1 MKRQKLSSL
10 RGYSAQNSTVVTSLR
25 SQQCPPAFAKHKQVF
40 VLGQGWT
47 VPRCLTCF
55 DEVKCNTCAKCCTP
69 PGKGEGWLPF
79 PSAQLEPKWEFWVF
93 IFSATNLNPPPACTQ
108 EKGILEGRH
117 AGCIKPSLSLQHQGE
132 KEQTARVR
140 ANIWNRYM
148 GAKHRRK
155 QQHSSSFL
163 AG

>member
-1 MKRQKLSSL
+1 MKCDTR
-10 RGYSAQNSTVVTSLR
+10 
-25 SQQCPPAFAKHKQVF
+25 
-40 VLGQGWT
+40 
-47 VPRCLTCF
+47 
-55 DEVKCNTCAKCCTP
+55 AKCCTHV
-69 PGKGEGWLPF
+69 GKGEGWLPF
-79 PSAQLEPKWEFWVF
+79 PCARLEPKWEFWVF
-93 IFSATNLNPPPACTQ
+93 IILATNLNPPAGRTQ

-117 AGCIKPSLSLQHQGE
+117 AGYIKLSLSLQHQGE
-132 KEQTARVR
+132 KEQTTRVR